1 MLSHLFLSVHQGL
14 MDVVVAAGTHMTYV
28 GEPGSIHPDRTLQH
42 APIASLAQQLAVR
55 VRGKSVVL
63 TCPVTLERSARET
76 VVENL
81 FEHAQVEALYLLSE
95 PIAACYA
102 TGCEKI
108 RVLDCG
114 HTHAT
119 VSFVENGQT
128 TKFIQSKRLGVHGVA
143 GEDPLDTAE
152 RIAAAHEAWLG
163 SGGKTWRTLL
173 NRLPPEADRTP
184 ILLCGGAFEMPTT
197 IQRSQEQFNE
207 TLSDDVISFAKP
219 SLTHYLGA
227 SLFGSLDDA
236 EKLLITRSTYDEE
249 GRSAV
254 HWRCPI

>member
-1 MLSHLFLSVHQGL
+1 MKFRWIEGSISLQLEKSRQLMIDGSVLTTLDNRHSILTGLSLMLHFQNWRRSLSSLPLFLSAHKGL
-14 MDVVVAAGTHMTYV
+14 MDVVVAAGTLMTYV

-42 APIASLAQQLAVR
+42 APIASLAQQLAAR

-128 TKFIQSKRLGVHGVA
+128 TKETVAWVSPQSRTRIFSHPVA
-143 GEDPLDTAE
+143 
-152 RIAAAHEAWLG
+152 
-163 SGGKTWRTLL
+163 
-173 NRLPPEADRTP
+173 
-184 ILLCGGAFEMPTT
+184 
-197 IQRSQEQFNE
+197 
-207 TLSDDVISFAKP
+207 
-219 SLTHYLGA
+219 
-227 SLFGSLDDA
+227 
-236 EKLLITRSTYDEE
+236 
-249 GRSAV
+249 
-254 HWRCPI
+254 